1 MSSVWILYIET
12 EFNHLNELIN
22 DIYAFESQK
31 DAEAYR
37 QYIIDCC
44 TIDAMEWFECDE
56 DYLHDYI
63 MDLQESEIFNTTYL
77 EIEDTISTYLE
88 VKELP
93 IMKFEEA

>member
-1 MSSVWILYIET
+1 MNSVWMLCIET
-12 EFNHLNELIN
+12 EYNYLNELIN
-22 DIYAFESQK
+22 DIYAFESKK

-44 TIDAMEWFECDE
+44 TVDAMEWFECDE
-56 DYLHDYI
+56 NHLYSFI
-63 MDLQESEIFNTTYL
+63 MDVQKSEIFNTTYI

-93 IMKFEEA
+93 IMKFEEE